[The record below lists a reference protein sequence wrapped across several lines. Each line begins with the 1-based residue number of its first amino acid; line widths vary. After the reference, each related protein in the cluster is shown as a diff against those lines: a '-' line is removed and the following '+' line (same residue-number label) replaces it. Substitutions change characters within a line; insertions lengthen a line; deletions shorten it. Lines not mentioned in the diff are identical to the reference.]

1 MKPRLTNKEKIII
14 ALIKRKE
21 DAKKLTELVGIS
33 ALSYPS
39 NKKEVKLFSK
49 AFGTS
54 LSFWLIY
61 DIFVSRNLK
70 ELKKLE
76 KKLEKREDLENLNLV
91 KKEIEEIEGFNQKA
105 KMFKKSVVK

>member
-1 MKPRLTNKEKIII
+1 MKPRLTNEEKVII
-14 ALIKRKE
+14 ALIKKKE

-33 ALSYPS
+33 TLSYPS

-54 LSFWLIY
+54 FSFWIIY

-70 ELKKLE
+70 ELKKLA

-91 KKEIEEIEGFNQKA
+91 KKEIEEIESFNQRV
-105 KMFKKSVVK
+105 KKLKEGER